1 MPAAVGGYVLK
12 DGTITFEATDYS
24 NQCKTI
30 MLTPAQETQT
40 YRTIVPDGTKQDV
53 DTEVWTLSVAGLQD
67 YEAARGLA
75 RFLTDNSGQKLDVVL
90 TPDQD
95 QGVSATVTV
104 TAKAVPFG
112 GDTGSWTEF
121 SVELPCDGRPVFA

>member
-12 DGTITFEATDYS
+12 DGLVTVEGTAYS

-30 MLTPAQETQT
+30 MLTPSQDTQT

-53 DTEVWTLSVAGLQD
+53 DTAVWSLTLAGLQD

-75 RFLTDNSGQKLDVVL
+75 RLLTDNAGEKLDIVV

-112 GDTGSWTEF
+112 GDTGSWAEF
-121 SVELPCDGRPVFA
+121 SVELPVDGAPVFS